1 MLLQNPFEFGA
12 MPLTPDEAAVSPGLQ
27 ASDTA
32 ADFSTD
38 CIGEIFAGA
47 RKLFDPDPAAYTSA
61 DQAYYDLLLQLDDP
75 HAADLIAS
83 PEGMLGEFDPLPVF
97 LEQMRA

>member
-75 HAADLIAS
+75 HAADLVAI

>member
-75 HAADLIAS
+75 HAADLIAI